1 MKEKK
6 LVYGVGINDADYVTR
21 TSSWTCPFFRKWKDM
36 LARCYS
42 EYENTRHPTYL
53 ECYVVDE
60 WLYFSR
66 FKLWMEQQDW
76 QGKALDKDILVRG
89 NKEYGPSTCV
99 FVSAQL
105 NGFLVEKVS
114 GDLPVGASIL
124 RGKFQS
130 RCAEFGK
137 GQKYLG
143 VFDTAIEAHKAWLFF
158 KLEQAYILA
167 AQQTDKRVAKA
178 LIDRYENY
186 KLEEE

>member
-42 EYENTRHPTYL
+42 EYENIRQPTYL

-60 WLYFSR
+60 WLYFSK
-66 FKLWMEQQDW
+66 FKSWMGKQDW
-76 QGKALDKDILVRG
+76 QNNVLDKDLLVRG
-89 NKEYGPSTCV
+89 NKVYGPDTCV

-105 NGFLVEKVS
+105 NGFLVEKKNA
-114 GDLPVGASIL
+114 DLPVGASVHK
-124 RGKFQS
+124 RKFQS
-130 RCAEFGK
+130 RCAELGK
-137 GQKYLG
+137 EQKYLG
-143 VFDTAIEAHKAWLFF
+143 LFDTAEEAHQAWLAF
-158 KLEQAYILA
+158 KLEQAYKLSV
-167 AQQTDKRVAKA
+167 QQTDKRVAKA

-186 KLEEE
+186 KET